1 MIRLIFYHSTSSLF
15 IDRPFHSLYNVVLLN
30 RCQLAGLFF
39 RSCAEKLKMGE
50 FVMPEVFESATIFF
64 SDIVGFT
71 SISSMSTPMQ
81 VVDLLNDLYICFDDI
96 INRYDAYK
104 VDMTS
109 NMNITP
115 SVESNK
121 YERTP

>member
-1 MIRLIFYHSTSSLF
+1 
-15 IDRPFHSLYNVVLLN
+15 
-30 RCQLAGLFF
+30 
-39 RSCAEKLKMGE
+39 MGE

-104 VDMTS
+104 VKKLIELANYYKTLLLFCPVFNAFISD
-109 NMNITP
+109 
-115 SVESNK
+115 
-121 YERTP
+121 

>member
-1 MIRLIFYHSTSSLF
+1 
-15 IDRPFHSLYNVVLLN
+15 
-30 RCQLAGLFF
+30 
-39 RSCAEKLKMGE
+39 
-50 FVMPEVFESATIFF
+50 MPEVFESATIFF

-104 VDMTS
+104 VKKLIELANYYKTLLLFCPVFNAFISD
-109 NMNITP
+109 
-115 SVESNK
+115 
-121 YERTP
+121 

>member
-1 MIRLIFYHSTSSLF
+1 
-15 IDRPFHSLYNVVLLN
+15 
-30 RCQLAGLFF
+30 
-39 RSCAEKLKMGE
+39 MGE

-96 INRYDAYK
+96 INRYDAFK
-104 VDMTS
+104 VLDLSFACFEILTIYVIVRILHCSMDFLKTNVS
-109 NMNITP
+109 SLAKGKNPLNIVHAASLLRLPVHIT
-115 SVESNK
+115 
-121 YERTP
+121 TFLLATH

>member
-1 MIRLIFYHSTSSLF
+1 
-15 IDRPFHSLYNVVLLN
+15 
-30 RCQLAGLFF
+30 
-39 RSCAEKLKMGE
+39 
-50 FVMPEVFESATIFF
+50 
-64 SDIVGFT
+64 
-71 SISSMSTPMQ
+71 MSTPMQ